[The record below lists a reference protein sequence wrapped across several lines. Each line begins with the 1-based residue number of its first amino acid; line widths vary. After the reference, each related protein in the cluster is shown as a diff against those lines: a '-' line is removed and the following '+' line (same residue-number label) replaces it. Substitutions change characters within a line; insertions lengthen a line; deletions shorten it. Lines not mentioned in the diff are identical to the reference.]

1 MRRFSPAEL
10 EKYFEAVDGRL
21 EAEATALVIGGA
33 AAALAYNVG
42 QVTRDVDLYDA
53 PAAPLAAALVRA
65 RQDTGLDIHAG
76 AAPRAELPRGYEG
89 RLRPV
94 LWWLRRLRL
103 RVPDPV
109 DLALGKWRRAAESDL
124 QMVEAIAQA
133 QPLDFD
139 VLLARY
145 LFEADA
151 APGARNPTADLGFL
165 AGIARLH
172 PDRIG
177 EAERALAKRR
187 RG

>member
-1 MRRFSPAEL
+1 MRRFSPVEL

-21 EAEATALVIGGA
+21 EAEAGALVIGGA
-33 AAALAYNVG
+33 AAALAYGVG
-42 QVTRDVDLYDA
+42 QVTRDVDLFHA
-53 PAAPLAAALVRA
+53 PSPALAAALARA

-76 AAPRAELPRGYEG
+76 AAPRAEFPRGFEG

-109 DLALGKWRRAAESDL
+109 DLALGKFRRAAESDL
-124 QMVEAIAQA
+124 QVVEAIAAA

-145 LFEADA
+145 LFEDA
-151 APGARNPTADLGFL
+151 AAPARTASADLGFL
-165 AGIARLH
+165 AGIGRLH
-172 PDRIG
+172 PDRLA
-177 EAERALAKRR
+177 EAERALAKRGR
-187 RG
+187 S